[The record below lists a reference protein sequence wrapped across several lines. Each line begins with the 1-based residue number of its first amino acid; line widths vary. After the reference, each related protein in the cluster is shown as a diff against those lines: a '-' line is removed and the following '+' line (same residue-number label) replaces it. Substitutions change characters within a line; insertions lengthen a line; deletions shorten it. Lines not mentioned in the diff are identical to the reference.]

1 MIVKRLIP
9 GQDLKKALED
19 IKDTNDLKSGIII
32 CMVGSLNHAVLR
44 MADGAKKIINGPLE
58 IVSATGTIATNGVH
72 VHLAV
77 SDAEGSVTGGHLMEG
92 SLVHTT
98 VELCILIPNVIFKR
112 IWDPETGYGELHIL
126 DQLDDQAVLDEK
138 QDYNAGKDD

>member
-9 GQDLKKALED
+9 GQDLKRSLED
-19 IKDTNDLKSGIII
+19 IRDTNNLKSGIII

-44 MADGAKKIINGPLE
+44 MADGGKKIINGPLE
-58 IVSATGTIATNGVH
+58 IVSAMGTIATDGVH